1 MAEPSISRSAST
13 LEENMSKTLAEF
25 LILYILSEK
34 ECYIGEVATLL
45 EQRSNGIIRLDSTY
59 FYITRAYK
67 AGYIVES
74 GKLTAPDGRR
84 RQYYR
89 ITDAGRSYL
98 KELQQAYDRVST
110 SVTNILQNRGYES

>member
-1 MAEPSISRSAST
+1 MPEPSPRRSASI

-34 ECYIGEVATLL
+34 ECYIGEIASLL
-45 EQRSNGIIRLDSTY
+45 KQRSNGIICLDSTY

-74 GKLTAPDGRR
+74 GKLTAPDGRL

-89 ITDAGRSYL
+89 ITDTGRSYL
-98 KELQQAYDRVST
+98 KELHQAYDRVT
-110 SVTNILQNRGYES
+110 ASVTNILQKRG